1 MTGKEADLE
10 RGVDDSIL
18 VVCSV
23 LPCHADRHAR
33 SFADVTAGWLGGA
46 GEARELVPAGP
57 DCSLASVLGVAEG
70 AAVQDKGGSRRTDGR
85 TTGNVQGVR
94 GRSAPSTAHRRRR
107 RSALTLGITCVPNDT
122 PLEFSGLAT

>member
-57 DCSLASVLGVAEG
+57 DCSLASVLGG
-70 AAVQDKGGSRRTDGR
+70 RRGSCRAGQGRKPTDGR
-85 TTGNVQGVR
+85 TDHWERAGGPGEVSAQHGPQTPPPIGLDFGNHLC
-94 GRSAPSTAHRRRR
+94 P
-107 RSALTLGITCVPNDT
+107 
-122 PLEFSGLAT
+122 

>member
-70 AAVQDKGGSRRTDGR
+70 AAVQDKGGTDGPLG
-85 TTGNVQGVR
+85 TCR
-94 GRSAPSTAHRRRR
+94 G
-107 RSALTLGITCVPNDT
+107 
-122 PLEFSGLAT
+122 SGGGQRPARPTDAAADRP